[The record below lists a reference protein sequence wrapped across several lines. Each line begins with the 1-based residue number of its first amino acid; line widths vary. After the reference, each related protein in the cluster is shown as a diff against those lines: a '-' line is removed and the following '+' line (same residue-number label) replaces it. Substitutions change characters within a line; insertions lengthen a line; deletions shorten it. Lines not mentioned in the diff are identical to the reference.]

1 MTTEEVEGQ
10 ATPLAADDGQV
21 PVGAAADILDHS
33 DEEVSWAWACG
44 ADMCVQLE
52 CNRSKGVWAP
62 RPTNTLRSMA
72 IRSNHDLLAQL
83 SQLTFI
89 LFHGALRICSCCTRS
104 VSSRTCTLTV

>member
-44 ADMCVQLE
+44 ADMCMQLE
-52 CNRSKGVWAP
+52 CNQSGGGV
-62 RPTNTLRSMA
+62 LRSP
-72 IRSNHDLLAQL
+72 SPQLSFNDNQDLLVQL
-83 SQLTFI
+83 TQITFI
-89 LFHGALRICSCCTRS
+89 LFHGALRICSCCVRS
-104 VSSRTCTLTV
+104 VSSRTCTLTI